1 MKKVRIGTRGSE
13 LALWQARH
21 TQALLAACGVESELV
36 VLKTRGDLID
46 NVPLQQVEGKAFF
59 TAEIENALLEE
70 RVDLAVHSHKDL
82 PTENTP
88 GLVIGA
94 VPERGPQGER
104 LLIAP
109 AAHDPRGAFV
119 PLKRGARVGTSAPRR
134 NEQLVTLRPDLEVL
148 DLRGNVPTRVRRLQ
162 EGRYDAIVL
171 ACAGLDRLKLDIG
184 ELVAF
189 DLPADVLAPAPAQ
202 GALALQVRAADAELL
217 ALCRERL
224 HHEPTAQAVEAE
236 RSLLVTSGGGCSLP
250 LAAAVWLDRRRPQT
264 PPPQNWGTNG
274 AAGGGARTPSD
285 LRQAPE
291 SAGSGASAATS
302 SATSA
307 ATSAAIGDTTHSAT
321 IAAASIAPATSTR
334 AATNP
339 AASTTTPAPAASA
352 KSASGAAPH
361 AATAG
366 PAAAPTADSTAAPSA
381 EFIAHTFLGAGH
393 PASRT
398 PRARFPRWAVGRGAT
413 PQAAI
418 EAARAQLDSGAA
430 TGWGPLAG
438 LRVALAGSASDG
450 SVLGERL
457 GALGAH
463 VALEKLL
470 DFEALPGV
478 DLRALLAA
486 LRAGDVLALTSR
498 QAARSLAGAQLPP
511 GVTLAAV
518 GPACARALEELGLR
532 AEVVGHGGG
541 EALAA
546 RLTLASGA
554 SVLWP
559 CAEDALPD
567 FSTALEQ
574 RGVAVRRVPVYR
586 TRIVRGVELHRDVDA
601 RVYMSPSA
609 VEAAL
614 DWERANTRAAAQRFA
629 LGHAT
634 AAALAQA
641 RLDAVAPTCESGP
654 ITEALV
660 AELWRRYGR
669 QETHA

>member
-13 LALWQARH
+13 LALWQAHH

-250 LAAAVWLDRRRPQT
+250 LAAAVWLDRRRPQS

-285 LRQAPE
+285 LREEVDA
-291 SAGSGASAATS
+291 AMAAAAAVNAAIDAATFG
-302 SATSA
+302 ATKIATDNAISA
-307 ATSAAIGDTTHSAT
+307 ATSAAVHEQITGSV
-321 IAAASIAPATSTR
+321 R
-334 AATNP
+334 AATS
-339 AASTTTPAPAASA
+339 AATDFATTTATTVAATTAPA
-352 KSASGAAPH
+352 
-361 AATAG
+361 
-366 PAAAPTADSTAAPSA
+366 A

-470 DFEALPGV
+470 EFEALPGV
-478 DLRALLAA
+478 DLRTHLAA

-498 QAARSLAGAQLPP
+498 QAARSLAGAQVPP

-546 RLTLASGA
+546 RLALAPGA

-586 TRIVRGVELHRDVDA
+586 TRTVRGVELHRDVDA

>member
-1 MKKVRIGTRGSE
+1 
-13 LALWQARH
+13 
-21 TQALLAACGVESELV
+21 
-36 VLKTRGDLID
+36 
-46 NVPLQQVEGKAFF
+46 
-59 TAEIENALLEE
+59 
-70 RVDLAVHSHKDL
+70 
-82 PTENTP
+82 
-88 GLVIGA
+88 
-94 VPERGPQGER
+94 
-104 LLIAP
+104 
-109 AAHDPRGAFV
+109 
-119 PLKRGARVGTSAPRR
+119 
-134 NEQLVTLRPDLEVL
+134 
-148 DLRGNVPTRVRRLQ
+148 
-162 EGRYDAIVL
+162 
-171 ACAGLDRLKLDIG
+171 
-184 ELVAF
+184 
-189 DLPADVLAPAPAQ
+189 
-202 GALALQVRAADAELL
+202 
-217 ALCRERL
+217 L

-274 AAGGGARTPSD
+274 AAGGGARAAQDFGVART
-285 LRQAPE
+285 A
-291 SAGSGASAATS
+291 SGASAHSTSVAAGASTTSASVAASAPTPSASHTAIASTS
-302 SATSA
+302 SANT
-307 ATSAAIGDTTHSAT
+307 G
-321 IAAASIAPATSTR
+321 APATSTP
-334 AATNP
+334 AATNS
-339 AASTTTPAPAASA
+339 AASASTSAPTASA
-352 KSASGAAPH
+352 KSAAPGATTH
-361 AATAG
+361 AATTG
-366 PAAAPTADSTAAPSA
+366 TAAAPTADSTGAPAA

-398 PRARFPRWAVGRGAT
+398 PRARFPRWAIGRGAT

-418 EAARAQLDSGAA
+418 EAARAQLDSGAP
-430 TGWGPLAG
+430 TGFGPLAG

-470 DFEALPGV
+470 EFEALPGV
-478 DLRALLAA
+478 DLRAHVAA
-486 LRAGDVLALTSR
+486 LRAGDVLAFTSR
-498 QAARSLAGAQLPP
+498 QAARSLAGAQVPT

-532 AEVVGHGGG
+532 ADVVGHGGG

-546 RLTLASGA
+546 RLALAPGA

>member
-82 PTENTP
+82 PTEHTP

-134 NEQLVTLRPDLEVL
+134 NEQLVTLRPDLAVL

-250 LAAAVWLDRRRPQT
+250 LAAAVWLDRRRPQS

-274 AAGGGARTPSD
+274 AAGGGARTPSA
-285 LRQAPE
+285 LRQAPA
-291 SAGSGASAATS
+291 SGGSGATAAHV
-302 SATSA
+302 A
-307 ATSAAIGDTTHSAT
+307 AAASTGSTANST
-321 IAAASIAPATSTR
+321 IAAT
-334 AATNP
+334 
-339 AASTTTPAPAASA
+339 
-352 KSASGAAPH
+352 
-361 AATAG
+361 
-366 PAAAPTADSTAAPSA
+366 TAAPAA

-418 EAARAQLDSGAA
+418 EAARVQLDTGAA

-470 DFEALPGV
+470 EFEALPGV
-478 DLRALLAA
+478 DLRAHLAA

-498 QAARSLAGAQLPP
+498 QAARSLAGAQVPP

-546 RLTLASGA
+546 RLALAPGA

-586 TRIVRGVELHRDVDA
+586 TRTVRGVELHRDVDA

>member
-250 LAAAVWLDRRRPQT
+250 LAAAVWLDRRRPQS

-285 LRQAPE
+285 LRQPPA
-291 SAGSGASAATS
+291 SSGSGSTAIHVAAAASTGSTANSNSAAT
-302 SATSA
+302 
-307 ATSAAIGDTTHSAT
+307 TT
-321 IAAASIAPATSTR
+321 APA
-334 AATNP
+334 
-339 AASTTTPAPAASA
+339 
-352 KSASGAAPH
+352 
-361 AATAG
+361 
-366 PAAAPTADSTAAPSA
+366 A

-470 DFEALPGV
+470 EFEALPGV
-478 DLRALLAA
+478 DLRAHLAA

-518 GPACARALEELGLR
+518 GPACARALEELDLR
-532 AEVVGHGGG
+532 ADVVGHGGG

-546 RLTLASGA
+546 RLALAPGA

-567 FSTALEQ
+567 FSTALER

-586 TRIVRGVELHRDVDA
+586 TRTVRGVELHRDVDA

>member
-250 LAAAVWLDRRRPQT
+250 LAAAVWLDRRRPQS

-285 LRQAPE
+285 LRQPPA
-291 SAGSGASAATS
+291 SSGSGSTAIHVAAAASTGSTANSNSAAT
-302 SATSA
+302 
-307 ATSAAIGDTTHSAT
+307 TT
-321 IAAASIAPATSTR
+321 APA
-334 AATNP
+334 
-339 AASTTTPAPAASA
+339 
-352 KSASGAAPH
+352 
-361 AATAG
+361 
-366 PAAAPTADSTAAPSA
+366 A

-470 DFEALPGV
+470 EFEALPGV
-478 DLRALLAA
+478 DLRAHLAA

-532 AEVVGHGGG
+532 ADVVGHGGG

-586 TRIVRGVELHRDVDA
+586 TRTVRGVELHRDVDA